1 MAKEKMIKLKGW
13 EMQIKMIQFCCFANQ
28 SGKNLEELQHLLAED
43 DTGKQKFPCIFC
55 GNEICYLNLYVPQ
68 ETDISLNYYLGK
80 LQHIS
85 LIKYPGQS
93 VEKKGIFLCKEQL
106 FL

>member
-55 GNEICYLNLYVPQ
+55 GNEICYLKKSTQLIFSKTQNSYIFQPSNSNPQ
-68 ETDISLNYYLGK
+68 TL
-80 LQHIS
+80 
-85 LIKYPGQS
+85 
-93 VEKKGIFLCKEQL
+93 
-106 FL
+106 